1 MFTVMALKEKLRQ
14 MKLSTS
20 GNKAELLLR
29 LNQADPTGTQWIH
42 DLDAETET
50 EKAITT

>member
-20 GNKAELLLR
+20 GIKAELLLR
-29 LNQADPTGTQWIH
+29 LNQADPTGQWIH
-42 DLDAETET
+42 DLDAETDT